1 MNVDKT
7 LMVEAVK
14 NRLEYLAKHPQN
26 ATGVELKDLIDCV
39 KALICIKSE

>member
-14 NRLEYLAKHPQN
+14 NRLEYLVKNPQRT
-26 ATGVELKDLIDCV
+26 TGAELKDLIDCV
-39 KALICIKSE
+39 KTLICIKSE